1 MPRQTKFKAAQVQ
14 KLIDRASMY
23 AGKADMYR
31 GKADSKFGRI
41 GTKDPQSSGQTDP
54 DFSYMNPD
62 LDNWDW
68 DSDGRAQ
75 AGMDK
80 SRAMKKD
87 YACLNDMYADVS
99 LDLMIETIGKMRAAG
114 ATKDD
119 MDRAWAIYSSAQS

>member
-14 KLIDRASMY
+14 KLIDRAQMY
-23 AGKADMYR
+23 AEESGTYR
-31 GKADSKFGRI
+31 GKAGSKFGRI
-41 GTKDPQSSGQTDP
+41 GIKDPQSSGQTDA
-54 DFSYMNPD
+54 DFTYMNPD

-87 YACLNDMYADVS
+87 YACLNDMYADDS

>member
-1 MPRQTKFKAAQVQ
+1 MPRQRKHQAAAVQ

-41 GTKDPQSSGQTDP
+41 GIKDPQSSGQTDP

-87 YACLNDMYADVS
+87 YACLNDMYADNS

-114 ATKDD
+114 ATRDE
-119 MDRAWAIYSSAQS
+119 MDQAWAIYSSAQS

>member
-1 MPRQTKFKAAQVQ
+1 
-14 KLIDRASMY
+14 MY

-41 GTKDPQSSGQTDP
+41 GIKDPQSSGQTDP

-87 YACLNDMYADVS
+87 YACLNDMYADNS